1 MATITIANYKYA
13 YLNGKKDARNVDY
26 SSYYTPVLEAAYDLG
41 REGIEIDFEN
51 IVIAE
56 RYGELPESGVSYNYR
71 DGYKDKGVSA
81 ASIKG
86 EEPVGSYIWFT
97 DNVKIEF
104 KGVLLPV
111 KGSDGEPLLLPLG
124 VEQYD
129 F

>member
-1 MATITIANYKYA
+1 MATITIANYKSA
-13 YLNGKKDARNVDY
+13 YLCGKKDAKNGDY

-51 IVIAE
+51 IVVAE
-56 RYGELPESGVSYNYR
+56 RYGELPKRGVSYNYR
-71 DGYKDKGVSA
+71 DDYKEKGVSA
-81 ASIKG
+81 VNIKG

-104 KGVLLPV
+104 EGILLPV

>member
-1 MATITIANYKYA
+1 MATITIANYKSA
-13 YLNGKKDARNVDY
+13 YLNGKKDAKNGDY
-26 SSYYTPVLEAAYDLG
+26 SSYYTPALEAAYDLG

-51 IVIAE
+51 IVVAE
-56 RYGELPESGVSYNYR
+56 RYGELPENGVSYNYR
-71 DGYKDKGVSA
+71 DGYKEKGVSA
-81 ASIKG
+81 ANIKG

-104 KGVLLPV
+104 EGILLPV